1 MAEVLLSTVDLDV
14 FGGPTSIDVSIDFG
28 ATGARGSRIWSGTL
42 APEQQLVGQEV
53 QLFDYYINTT
63 TAQVFQYVLEIGN
76 PVWVPFFSLTLP
88 QLSTI
93 TTTEF
98 TGGVG
103 QLALPTALINQYGI
117 NAQVTTE
124 NVVVR
129 YNIEAIN
136 PMAPSPI
143 ASSFIPIVQVNP
155 LDQQEYFIVT
165 ISGVQLDLSTGMWG
179 PLSGNYKVHWFITFT
194 GGGD

>member
-93 TTTEF
+93 TSTTF
-98 TGGVG
+98 DSGIG

-129 YNIEAIN
+129 YNIESLN
-136 PMAPSPI
+136 PQAPAPI
-143 ASSFIPIVQVNP
+143 ASSFVPVVQVNP
-155 LDQQEYFIVT
+155 LDSVEYFVVT
-165 ISGVQLDLSTGMWG
+165 ISGAELNPSNGVWA
-179 PLSGNYKVHWFITFT
+179 PLSGNYRIHWFVTFI

>member
-14 FGGPTSIDVSIDFG
+14 FGGPTSLDVSIDFG

-53 QLFDYYINTT
+53 QLFDYYINTV

-93 TTTEF
+93 TTTTF
-98 TGGVG
+98 TTGVG
-103 QLALPTALINQYGI
+103 QLALPTAIINQYGVD
-117 NAQVTTE
+117 AQVTTS

-129 YNIEAIN
+129 YTIEALN
-136 PMAPSPI
+136 PGAPLPI
-143 ASSFIPIVQVNP
+143 ASSFVPLVQVNQQ
-155 LDQQEYFIVT
+155 DQQEYFIVT
-165 ISGVQLDLSTGMWG
+165 ISGAELNPGTGVWAPM
-179 PLSGNYKVHWFITFT
+179 SGNYKIHWFITFT